1 MVGWFFVLFDWCES
15 FDNSFYNILIFLIGF
30 IILMNYLEKIII
42 LWYICIVYYLFCIF
56 VYLLY
61 DELRDML

>member
-15 FDNSFYNILIFLIGF
+15 FNNSFYNILIFLIGF
-30 IILMNYLEKIII
+30 IILMNYLENIIL

>member
-15 FDNSFYNILIFLIGF
+15 FNNSVYNILIFLIGF

>member
-15 FDNSFYNILIFLIGF
+15 FNNSFYNILIFLIGF
-30 IILMNYLEKIII
+30 IILMNYLESIIL